1 MDTSVNITFYSVN
14 ESRSDLHQNNNLAKR
29 KNSDENESLIVVLD

>member
-14 ESRSDLHQNNNLAKR
+14 ESRSDLHLNNNLAKS
-29 KNSDENESLIVVLD
+29 KNSDENESLLVLD